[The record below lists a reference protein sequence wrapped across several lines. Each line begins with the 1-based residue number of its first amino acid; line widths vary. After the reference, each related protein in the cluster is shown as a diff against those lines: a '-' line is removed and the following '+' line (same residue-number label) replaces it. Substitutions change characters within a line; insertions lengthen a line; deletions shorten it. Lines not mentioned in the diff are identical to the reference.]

1 MDLTPTLNER
11 TTVELWLPE
20 NLLGLARAYDGWHLA
35 TTSLPDGVG
44 RTSEVKVAKIKSLDL
59 GSIRLLSLMQG
70 RVEVTVSAV
79 VSISV
84 YISADDVQASEEA
97 RAWVGD
103 VEAGFLG
110 AYVDFDCPVIVKL
123 ELELLKQP
131 PMVLTAKLTGI
142 EGASSITIKG

>member
-1 MDLTPTLNER
+1 
-11 TTVELWLPE
+11 
-20 NLLGLARAYDGWHLA
+20 
-35 TTSLPDGVG
+35 
-44 RTSEVKVAKIKSLDL
+44 
-59 GSIRLLSLMQG
+59 MQG

-123 ELELLKQP
+123 ELELLKEP